1 VSPEQGQRPTWL
13 EGGHAHAG
21 MHGAATSARAW
32 HLGYLILAA
41 GRGSHPA
48 QAVTA
53 GRLARMAS
61 VPAVAAGP
69 RCPRLSPLNKSRW
82 LAA

>member
-13 EGGHAHAG
+13 DGGHAHAG
-21 MHGAATSARAW
+21 RHDAASGARDW

-53 GRLARMAS
+53 GGLAVMAS

-69 RCPRLSPLNKSRW
+69 RCPRLPR
-82 LAA
+82 

>member
-13 EGGHAHAG
+13 DGGHAHAG
-21 MHGAATSARAW
+21 RHDAASGAKAW
-32 HLGYLILAA
+32 HLGCLILAA

-53 GRLARMAS
+53 GGLTAVGGALA
-61 VPAVAAGP
+61 
-69 RCPRLSPLNKSRW
+69 LSPGPPLTPLN
-82 LAA
+82 

>member
-1 VSPEQGQRPTWL
+1 VSPEQGQRLTWL

-21 MHGAATSARAW
+21 RHDAASGARAW
-32 HLGYLILAA
+32 HLGCLILAA

-53 GRLARMAS
+53 GGLAAMAS

-69 RCPRLSPLNKSRW
+69 RLARNPRLPR
-82 LAA
+82 

>member
-13 EGGHAHAG
+13 DGGHAHAG
-21 MHGAATSARAW
+21 RHDVASGAKAW
-32 HLGYLILAA
+32 HLGCLILAA

-53 GRLARMAS
+53 GGLAAMAS

-69 RCPRLSPLNKSRW
+69 RLPR
-82 LAA
+82 

>member
-13 EGGHAHAG
+13 DGGHAHAG
-21 MHGAATSARAW
+21 SHAAIGARAW

-41 GRGSHPA
+41 GRGSYPA

-53 GRLARMAS
+53 GGLAQKAS

-69 RCPRLSPLNKSRW
+69 RYPRLSR
-82 LAA
+82 

>member
-1 VSPEQGQRPTWL
+1 MSPEQGQRLTWL
-13 EGGHAHAG
+13 DGGHAHAG
-21 MHGAATSARAW
+21 RHDAASGKKAW
-32 HLGYLILAA
+32 YLGCLILAA

-53 GRLARMAS
+53 EGVAAMAG

-69 RCPRLSPLNKSRW
+69 RCPRLPR
-82 LAA
+82 

>member
-13 EGGHAHAG
+13 NGGDHAHAG
-21 MHGAATSARAW
+21 RHGAVISARAW
-32 HLGYLILAA
+32 HLGCLILAA

-53 GRLARMAS
+53 GGLAAMAS
-61 VPAVAAGP
+61 VPAVAAGL
-69 RCPRLSPLNKSRW
+69 CYPRLPR
-82 LAA
+82 

>member
-13 EGGHAHAG
+13 DGGGHAHAG
-21 MHGAATSARAW
+21 RHGAAIGARAW
-32 HLGYLILAA
+32 HLGCLILAA
-41 GRGSHPA
+41 GRGSYPA

-53 GRLARMAS
+53 GGLAAMAS

-69 RCPRLSPLNKSRW
+69 RCPRLPR
-82 LAA
+82 

>member
-13 EGGHAHAG
+13 DGDHAHAG
-21 MHGAATSARAW
+21 RHAAVISARAW
-32 HLGYLILAA
+32 HLGNLILAA
-41 GRGSHPA
+41 GRGSRPA

-53 GRLARMAS
+53 GGLARMAS

-69 RCPRLSPLNKSRW
+69 RCLRLPRSPR
-82 LAA
+82 